1 MSAGTGGN
9 AVKNLSVL
17 LVEDHRQLAQTV
29 VEFLEQEGALVD
41 YASDTTLAR
50 TLVQEHHYDILVL
63 DVMLPGEDGYSFCQY
78 LRKELSLDTP
88 VIFMTARDQLDDKL
102 EGFARGGDDYIVKPF
117 ALPELVARV
126 QALVRRERREVA
138 PNLLTVADLQ
148 LDPARQ
154 EVRREGQLL
163 KLSPTAFRILRI
175 LMRES
180 PKVVSREQLEHELW
194 GDLVP
199 DSDALR
205 SHLYNLRKAVDK
217 PFEHALLETLPGVG
231 FSIRAPRTA

>member
-1 MSAGTGGN
+1 M
-9 AVKNLSVL
+9 KNLSVL

-78 LRKELSLDTP
+78 LRKELALDTP
-88 VIFMTARDQLDDKL
+88 VIFMTARDQQDDKL

-231 FSIRAPRTA
+231 FSIRPPRTG